1 MGIFQAGVALDKSHV
16 GLGNADNESDNKI
29 KRTIESVS

>member
-16 GLGNADNESDNKI
+16 GLGNADNESKASMF
-29 KRTIESVS
+29 T